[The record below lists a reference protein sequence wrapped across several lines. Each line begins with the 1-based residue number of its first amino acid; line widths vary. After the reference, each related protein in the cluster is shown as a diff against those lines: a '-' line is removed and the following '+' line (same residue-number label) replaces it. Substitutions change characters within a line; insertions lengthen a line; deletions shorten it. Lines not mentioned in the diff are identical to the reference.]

1 VIRPLITLHLGFLQ
15 TPPHGDARRY
25 QLGIFD
31 LLSASTFVNMFNTL
45 TGFTYRGLSPHKPF
59 GLELRAER
67 FKPPGIGI
75 FDMPGVYQR
84 MHLPKSVHDPSG
96 DHAQIS
102 PVIRSIMLLQLA
114 VKINSTLQEGA
125 LMPHERGWSRWR

>member
-1 VIRPLITLHLGFLQ
+1 
-15 TPPHGDARRY
+15 
-25 QLGIFD
+25 
-31 LLSASTFVNMFNTL
+31 MFNTL

-102 PVIRSIMLLQLA
+102 PVIRSIRW
-114 VKINSTLQEGA
+114 KRDA
-125 LMPHERGWSRWR
+125 LNILSLSASA